1 VRGGIPL
8 AVLTRS
14 DLLEY
19 LAHGRSE
26 PS

>member
-1 VRGGIPL
+1 VARAGSPT

-19 LAHGRSE
+19 LAHGRGE
-26 PS
+26 